1 MNKLFLKIFISVSG
15 FILLYSCDAYDVQHK
30 LYDVESYIM
39 ERPDSALAVLDSMD
53 RSCLTSDRLRAHHA
67 LLHAMALDKNFID
80 VTDDSIASVA
90 VEYFSKKG
98 PEKYKA
104 RALYYLG
111 LSYYYA
117 QDYDKA
123 IIEFTKAEKV
133 AEMCDSLYWGMI
145 KSLQSNTYS
154 KTYNGK
160 EALSNLEQA
169 YDIFSNLSLD
179 YYVNASALGLAKLYF
194 NNNNRFK
201 ADSLLSK
208 LIMSKDIDSR
218 VRFSAI
224 QSKAYL
230 NVSDS
235 NYDYDEAI
243 LLYDILLKECT
254 SCMSYRD
261 YWAYAYALI
270 NSGRQR
276 ESQDIVAQL
285 SQVDT
290 STTAYYWQYLIEKSK
305 GNYSEALT
313 LLEKSVTANNIEVT
327 DALEQSLALSQRD
340 YYKSQSELSEYKAD
354 NRKLTVISISVVS
367 VMILL
372 LLLWGTSVYIRRQRE
387 EKEYYLNYAD
397 EISRQLEA
405 YKTGDYPELKRKYI
419 ELYKSK
425 FEVIGNLYE
434 QYTLFDGKKNAE
446 HAIYERVS
454 SIVEDFRNDYGNIRS
469 LESVLNEDMD
479 NIVANLRN
487 EMPRFKEM
495 DYSIFCFMLI
505 GFDATT
511 ISHLLNT
518 TMNVIYIRKSRM
530 KKSIEETN
538 PEHKIQ
544 FLEVLN

>member
-53 RSCLTSDRLRAHHA
+53 RSCLTSDRLSAHHA

-90 VEYFSKKG
+90 VEYFSKRG

-123 IIEFTKAEKV
+123 ILEFTKAEKV

-270 NSGRQR
+270 NSGRQG

-354 NRKLTVISISVVS
+354 NRKLTIISISVVS

-372 LLLWGTSVYIRRQRE
+372 LVLWSTSIYISRQRE

-495 DYSIFCFMLI
+495 DYSIFCFMLM

-518 TMNVIYIRKSRM
+518 SINTIYIRKSRI

>member
-1 MNKLFLKIFISVSG
+1 MDKHLLKSILLISG
-15 FILLYSCDAYDVQHK
+15 FILLYSCDVYDVQHK
-30 LYDVESYIM
+30 LYDVESYII
-39 ERPDSALAVLDSMD
+39 ERPDSALVVLDSMD

-98 PEKYKA
+98 PQKYEA

-133 AEMCDSLYWGMI
+133 AERCDSLYLGMT
-145 KSLQSNTYS
+145 KSLQSNAYS
-154 KTYNGK
+154 KTYNDK

-169 YDIFSNLSLD
+169 YIIFSNLSLD

-208 LIMSKDIDSR
+208 LIISEDIDSR

-224 QSKAYL
+224 QCKAFL

-235 NYDYDEAI
+235 NYDEAI
-243 LLYDILLKECT
+243 SLYDILLKECT
-254 SCMSYRD
+254 SCMSYKD

-276 ESQDIVAQL
+276 ESQDIIAQL

-305 GNYSEALT
+305 RNYSEALT
-313 LLEKSVTANNIEVT
+313 LLEKSVTANNIEVNEV
-327 DALEQSLALSQRD
+327 LKQSLALSQRD
-340 YYKSQSELSEYKAD
+340 YYESQFKIAEYKAY
-354 NRKLTVISISVVS
+354 NRKLTIISGIFSLFFIFGLIYFVIS
-367 VMILL
+367 
-372 LLLWGTSVYIRRQRE
+372 TYTRRLRE

-397 EISRQLEA
+397 EISRQLAASKNE
-405 YKTGDYPELKRKYI
+405 DYPELKRKYI
-419 ELYKSK
+419 ELFKSK
-425 FEVIGNLYE
+425 FDIIGSLYE
-434 QYTLFDGKKNAE
+434 QYTLFDGKNNSE
-446 HAIYERVS
+446 HAIYEKVS
-454 SIVEDFRNDYGNIRS
+454 SIVEEFKNDYSNREQF
-469 LESVLNEDMD
+469 ESILNENMD
-479 NIVANLRN
+479 NIVSKLRM
-487 EMPRFKEM
+487 EVPTLKEM

-505 GFDATT
+505 GFDPTT

-530 KKSIEETN
+530 KKRIEALN
-538 PEHKIQ
+538 PEHMMQ